1 MLYERSYSL
10 LLSQSA
16 LKQLLWEILRDFV
29 STWNKLVKHGIYP
42 EILLMEVYAQ
52 VAVRKELFIAPF
64 AERFKTTTL
73 GKFC

>member
-1 MLYERSYSL
+1 M
-10 LLSQSA
+10 LLSQRA
-16 LKQLLWEILRDFV
+16 LKQLFGKVLLRDFV

-42 EILLMEVYAQ
+42 EMLLMEGYAQ